1 MTFIKCNECDT
12 IIEIKDLKMEFAP
25 ELLGGANDENTVHGN
40 DLCAA
45 CAARHEAERK
55 AAEEAAAQQAEETP
69 AEEPSEETENE

>member
-55 AAEEAAAQQAEETP
+55 AAEEAAAQTAEQE
-69 AEEPSEETENE
+69 AQELEESEEN